1 MKAERN
7 SPEVAR
13 RRSPSCAPLSGKRS
27 PIVNPERAFFNTSI
41 SRRRI
46 DHLTSLMPRASSWF
60 ASSSAVM
67 STTPAGRKEL
77 LAGQDHVEHV
87 SGFEVGRDEGEDLVG
102 HVAERGRGGPHLLG
116 GRIHGDKGSG
126 GVVASS
132 EMCVLSTS
140 HPRNRFSFLGA
151 CDETR
156 NQPLRVSLPSAR
168 APNPIDGKLRLLRRL
183 LWSRREG

>member
-1 MKAERN
+1 M
-7 SPEVAR
+7 
-13 RRSPSCAPLSGKRS
+13 
-27 PIVNPERAFFNTSI
+27 NPERAFFNALNQS
-41 SRRRI
+41 
-46 DHLTSLMPRASSWF
+46 ASHRPLDQLDAESF
-60 ASSSAVM
+60 FLVCVLV
-67 STTPAGRKEL
+67 GRHVNDTRGAKKL

-87 SGFEVGRDEGEDLVG
+87 SGFEVGGDEGEDLVG
-102 HVAERGRGGPHLLG
+102 HVAERERGGPHLLG

-151 CDETR
+151 VSETR